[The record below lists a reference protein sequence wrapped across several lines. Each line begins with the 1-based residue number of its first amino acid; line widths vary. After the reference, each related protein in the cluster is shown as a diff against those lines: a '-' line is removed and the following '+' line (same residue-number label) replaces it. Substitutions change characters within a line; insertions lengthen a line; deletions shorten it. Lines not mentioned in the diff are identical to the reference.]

1 MPSVGGVTR
10 TTFPRLLAPGTI
22 GPMPLRNRIVM
33 PAMDQNS
40 CTDDGEIT
48 DLNVAHYEARARG
61 GVGLLILE
69 TSAVAYPVG
78 ATSRHQPALSDDRC
92 IPGLA
97 RLADAVHAHG
107 AKMAVQMCH
116 HGKTAGI
123 DVVEG
128 REQIIPSVPV
138 PDDEMSFDHLTI
150 DEIMKLDRATGGR
163 VVLGV
168 GIGGEY
174 PAEFRAC
181 QVPVKERGP
190 RTDEAIPLIRRL
202 WTAEEISHPGPFYPM
217 DEVRVHPAPR
227 QPGGPPIVVAG
238 RQEPAMRRAA
248 RLGDGWMPYMYSARR
263 YAASVETIR
272 AEAAAAGR
280 DLTDF
285 EWYVFLFVSVDD
297 DGDRARRQAAET
309 MGGTYDQDFMAMV
322 DRVAAAGTAA
332 EVQARVEEFVAAGA
346 RHFIFS
352 PAAGRDGDPD
362 RIVRTLAEE
371 IVPAAREATAS

>member
-138 PDDEMSFDHLTI
+138 PDDEMSFDHLTM
-150 DEIMKLDRATGGR
+150 DEIMKLAGTTGG
-163 VVLGV
+163 
-168 GIGGEY
+168 
-174 PAEFRAC
+174 
-181 QVPVKERGP
+181 K
-190 RTDEAIPLIRRL
+190 
-202 WTAEEISHPGPFYPM
+202 
-217 DEVRVHPAPR
+217 APT
-227 QPGGPPIVVAG
+227 
-238 RQEPAMRRAA
+238 RRAA
-248 RLGDGWMPYMYSARR
+248 TLD
-263 YAASVETIR
+263 
-272 AEAAAAGR
+272 
-280 DLTDF
+280 
-285 EWYVFLFVSVDD
+285 VF
-297 DGDRARRQAAET
+297 
-309 MGGTYDQDFMAMV
+309 Y
-322 DRVAAAGTAA
+322 
-332 EVQARVEEFVAAGA
+332 
-346 RHFIFS
+346 
-352 PAAGRDGDPD
+352 
-362 RIVRTLAEE
+362 
-371 IVPAAREATAS
+371 